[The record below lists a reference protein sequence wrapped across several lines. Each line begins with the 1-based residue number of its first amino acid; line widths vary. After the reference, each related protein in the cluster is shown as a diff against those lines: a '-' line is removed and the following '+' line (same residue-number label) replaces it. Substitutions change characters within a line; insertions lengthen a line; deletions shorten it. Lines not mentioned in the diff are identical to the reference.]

1 MTTTRLQ
8 KLMLSLAILLLPII
22 AFWQVSLMQYTM
34 KWDMMDQL
42 FPWRLFMS
50 ECFQEHILPLWCPYA
65 KLGYP
70 FYADPQSGFFYP
82 LAWIFTYFFDY
93 TIYACNAEFITHILL
108 AFLGMYLLLK
118 VQKFSKN
125 TAVIFGLI
133 YALSGMFVSN
143 SQHAPLIGSLTW
155 LPFVLCYYFKTYE
168 SRKWID
174 AVKTGFFLYLLLTG
188 GYIGVVLIL
197 GYSLIGYFLWGT
209 YKIVLQKNNS
219 NLVRWLL
226 LNAVL
231 TCSFLAF
238 SAGYIYSVASS
249 LPYISRA
256 NGVSLFASGN
266 NAFTPQSLLSL
277 FFPMTTASGSTFFD
291 TDISMSNLY
300 LGIFAPPFLFIA
312 LLKNKNVRILFGI
325 SLLFLLA
332 SFGNYTPFRGWLY
345 SFIPLL
351 NLFQHASIFRFFVG
365 ILWLLIAAEGFEI
378 TFTSIQISAF
388 DLFKKILPALAFVI
402 LILVGVIYFKHPFL
416 FLFQFEKWEQLYAP
430 ENLKQLL
437 VLQSGVQIM
446 LLLVATFV
454 LLIPKIS
461 LSKKRNLFTV
471 VMLLDMFLAV
481 QGNTFSTV
489 ASERNATNFQ
499 EAINRLPKGFP
510 IPNNKPT
517 NSFSEWGDAT
527 LAPPMWQNAGFVRKE
542 ITPDGFNGFKLKN
555 YEALIQD
562 SMIAPQILARP
573 FLISTNVS
581 DSILKNSTKITA
593 FNPKKIVVASEEN
606 IATKIKLMQMD
617 FPGWRLTIDGVAFAF
632 STSSSNNLLVADMKA
647 GKHTAI
653 FEFHPFLVK
662 ELFTFTVVMVLFFC
676 GLLGVD
682 FFRKLNFLKQS

>member
-8 KLMLSLAILLLPII
+8 KIIFTLAILLLPII

-93 TIYACNAEFITHILL
+93 SIYACNAEFITHILL

-133 YALSGMFVSN
+133 YALSGMFVGN

-174 AVKTGFFLYLLLTG
+174 AVKTGFYLYLLLTG

-197 GYSLIGYFLWGT
+197 GYSLLGYFLWCT
-209 YKIVLQKNNS
+209 YKIVLQKNKT
-219 NLVRWLL
+219 NLFRWLL
-226 LNAVL
+226 LNTFIAF
-231 TCSFLAF
+231 SFIAF

-256 NGVSLFASGN
+256 NGVSFFASGN
-266 NAFTPQSLLSL
+266 NAFTPQSFLSL
-277 FFPMTTASGSTFFD
+277 FFPMATASGSSFFD
-291 TDISMSNLY
+291 TDVSMSNLY
-300 LGIFAPPFLFIA
+300 LGIFAFPFLFIA
-312 LLKNKNVRILFGI
+312 LLKNKNARILFGI

-332 SFGNYTPFRGWLY
+332 SFGNYTPFRGLLY

-416 FLFQFEKWEQLYAP
+416 FHFQFEKWEQFYDP
-430 ENLKQLL
+430 KNLKQLL

-471 VMLLDMFLAV
+471 VMLLDMLLAV

-499 EAINRLPKGFP
+499 EAINALPKGFP
-510 IPNNKPT
+510 IPNNKPI

-562 SMIAPQILARP
+562 SLIAPQILARP
-573 FLISTNVS
+573 FLISTSEN
-581 DSILKNSTKITA
+581 DSVLNNKTKLTA
-593 FNPKKIVVASEEN
+593 FHPNKIVVASEEN

-632 STSSSNNLLVADMKA
+632 STSSFNNLLVADMKA

-682 FFRKLNFLKQS
+682 FFRKLNSLKQS